1 MTADSP
7 RPLIT
12 SRAEV
17 LTDAPERYAKQLLA
31 HLGRKL
37 DFTTHGST
45 STMTIGEA
53 TGQLII
59 DERALTM
66 IATGVD
72 AQSVARVEHVL
83 GSHLE
88 RFGQRSELVVTWTRG
103 TAVPAIPAP

>member
-1 MTADSP
+1 MTPDSP

-17 LTDAPERYAKQLLA
+17 LTDTPARYAKQLLA

-37 DFTTHGST
+37 DFATQGST
-45 STMTIGEA
+45 WTTTIGEA
-53 TGQLII
+53 TGQLIVG
-59 DERALTM
+59 DSALIM

-72 AQSVARVEHVL
+72 DQSVARVEHVL

-88 RFGQRSELVVTWTRG
+88 RFGQRNELVVTWTRDSDMS
-103 TAVPAIPAP
+103 AIPEP

>member
-1 MTADSP
+1 MTAHCP

-17 LTDAPERYAKQLLA
+17 LTDAPARYAKQLLA

-37 DFTTHGST
+37 EFTTQGST
-45 STMTIGEA
+45 STTTIGKA
-53 TGQLII
+53 TGQLIVG
-59 DERALTM
+59 ERALTM

-72 AQSVARVEHVL
+72 AQSLARVEHVL

-88 RFGQRSELVVTWTRG
+88 RFGQRNGLIVTWTRDTG
-103 TAVPAIPAP
+103 LPAIPAP